1 MAAYVSNERREP
13 FDGEMICRI
22 RDEHGRTE
30 REVIVSVHCPAMSA
44 VRAGEIRPENGEA
57 MPVTQVLLLDGKG
70 NPVSESDAMNVP
82 PKYFPFEKPR
92 ITLTCDGEEVRLTA
106 DTFCT
111 GVELE
116 AGDARFSDNWVT
128 LYPGEPRVLTA
139 DRALAP
145 EEIRI
150 RTLE

>member
-1 MAAYVSNERREP
+1 MAVYVSNERREP
-13 FDGEMICRI
+13 FDGEVICRI
-22 RDEHGRTE
+22 RDERGRTV
-30 REVIVSVHCPAMSA
+30 RETIFSVHCPAMSA
-44 VRAGEIRPENGEA
+44 IRAGEIRPENGEA
-57 MPVTQVLLLDGKG
+57 MPVTQVLLLDGEG
-70 NPVSESDAMNVP
+70 NLVSECEALNVP
-82 PKYFPFEKPR
+82 PKYFLFEKPR
-92 ITLTCDGEEVRLTA
+92 ISVDCEGEKVCLTA

-150 RTLE
+150 RSLE